1 MSEEKRVI
9 SISTGTI
16 IRAVLVILGVGLI
29 YLIRDIVGLF
39 LVSLL
44 LAALMDPLA
53 DFFERRKIPRSVT
66 VLLIYIIL
74 FALVGVLLLAII
86 PPMLVDIHSIGEN
99 FRTLWAKAVSSFAAL
114 HTISVRYGLESS
126 FQASIDAM
134 NDTLTG
140 WFNNFFASLP
150 GFLGGIASFFVAL
163 VISYF
168 LVVEKRSLRDLVT
181 LLVPNRFHDY
191 IGQITPRIQHKMGQ
205 WLLGQIILMV
215 FTGVLSYVGLLVF
228 GIKYALLL
236 GIFAGFLEIVPYI
249 GPVISAIPAVF
260 FALIDS
266 PTKAVLILLYYI
278 LVQRIENM
286 ILVPKIMQK
295 TTGLNPIFAVL
306 ALTVGFVL
314 GGFSGVLLAIPVA
327 TALNVLLTEYG
338 ERQNRGRTL

>member
-1 MSEEKRVI
+1 
-9 SISTGTI
+9 
-16 IRAVLVILGVGLI
+16 
-29 YLIRDIVGLF
+29 
-39 LVSLL
+39 
-44 LAALMDPLA
+44 
-53 DFFERRKIPRSVT
+53 
-66 VLLIYIIL
+66 
-74 FALVGVLLLAII
+74 
-86 PPMLVDIHSIGEN
+86 
-99 FRTLWAKAVSSFAAL
+99 
-114 HTISVRYGLESS
+114 
-126 FQASIDAM
+126 
-134 NDTLTG
+134 
-140 WFNNFFASLP
+140 
-150 GFLGGIASFFVAL
+150 
-163 VISYF
+163 
-168 LVVEKRSLRDLVT
+168 
-181 LLVPNRFHDY
+181 
-191 IGQITPRIQHKMGQ
+191 MGQ

-327 TALNVLLTEYG
+327 TALNVLLAEYG